1 MLRYTIRRILQFIPV
16 WFGVATLVFLMIHII
31 PGDPVIAIV
40 GGRPLPAETIESL
53 RHELGLDRPI
63 HVQYI
68 DFLSRVL
75 RGDFGRSIVSGL
87 PVIHEISWRLPY
99 TVQLAVVGLGL
110 AIPFGVFLGVMA
122 AIHRETIWDTVVLVG
137 SLVFIS
143 VPGFW
148 FGLLLIY
155 LFGVW
160 LKWLPIGG
168 TEGIKT
174 LIMPSVVMAIS
185 AAPALARLTRTS
197 MIEVLRSDYVRT
209 ARAYGF
215 TEAVVIVKH
224 ALRNALNPVVTVTGL
239 SFASML
245 GGAFI
250 IEQVFSRPGLGR
262 LAVQSIYSRDIPMI
276 QGIVLYSATLFLVCN
291 LLVDLSYTLLDPR
304 VRQR

>member
-1 MLRYTIRRILQFIPV
+1 MLRYAIRRILQFVPV

-31 PGDPVIAIV
+31 PGDPVVAMI

-53 RHELGLDRPI
+53 RHELGLDQPI
-63 HVQYI
+63 YVQYAR
-68 DFLSRVL
+68 FVLRAL

-87 PVIHEISWRLPY
+87 PVMQEISWRLPF

-122 AIHRETIWDTVVLVG
+122 AIHRGTVWDTAVLVG

-143 VPGFW
+143 VPAFW

-155 LFGVW
+155 VFSVW
-160 LKWLPIGG
+160 LRWLPIGG
-168 TEGIKT
+168 TGGIRT
-174 LIMPSVVMAIS
+174 LVMPALVMAIS
-185 AAPALARLTRTS
+185 AAPSLARLTRAS
-197 MIEVLRSDYVRT
+197 MLEVLRSDYVRT

-215 TEAVVIVKH
+215 SETVVIVKH

-291 LLVDLSYTLLDPR
+291 LLVDLSYMLLDPR
-304 VRQR
+304 VRHR

>member
-1 MLRYTIRRILQFIPV
+1 MLRYTIRRVLQFVPV

-31 PGDPVIAIV
+31 PGDPVIAMA

-53 RHELGLDRPI
+53 RHELGLDQPI
-63 HVQYI
+63 YVQYVR
-68 DFLSRVL
+68 FVLRVL
-75 RGDFGRSIVSGL
+75 QGDFGKSIVSGL
-87 PVIHEISWRLPY
+87 PVMQELSWRLPY
-99 TVQLAVVGLGL
+99 TVELAVVGLGL

-122 AIHRETIWDTVVLVG
+122 AIHRGTAWDTAVLVG

-155 LFGVW
+155 VFSVW
-160 LKWLPIGG
+160 LRWLPIGG
-168 TEGIKT
+168 TGGIKT
-174 LIMPSVVMAIS
+174 LIMPALVMALS
-185 AAPALARLTRTS
+185 AAPSLARLTRTS

-215 TEAVVIVKH
+215 SEVVVIVKH

-291 LLVDLSYTLLDPR
+291 LLVDLSYSLLDPR

>member
-1 MLRYTIRRILQFIPV
+1 M
-16 WFGVATLVFLMIHII
+16 VFLMIHMI

-53 RHELGLDRPI
+53 RHELGLDLPL
-63 HVQYI
+63 HVQYVR
-68 DFLSRVL
+68 FLSRVL
-75 RGDFGRSIVSGL
+75 RGDFGRSVVSGM
-87 PVIHEISWRLPY
+87 PVFHEISWRLPY
-99 TVQLAVVGLGL
+99 TVQLAVVGLGI

-122 AIHRETIWDTVVLVG
+122 AIHKDTFWDRAVLIG
-137 SLVFIS
+137 SLVFVS

-155 LFGVW
+155 LFSVW
-160 LKWLPIGG
+160 LRWLPIGG
-168 TEGIKT
+168 TEGIKS
-174 LIMPSVVMAIS
+174 LVMPAIVMAIG

-197 MIEVLRSDYVRT
+197 MLEVMRSDYVRT

-215 TEAVVIVKH
+215 TELVVIVKH
-224 ALRNALNPVVTVTGL
+224 ALRNALNPVVTVTGI

-291 LLVDLSYTLLDPR
+291 LLVDLSYSLLDPR
-304 VRQR
+304 VRHR